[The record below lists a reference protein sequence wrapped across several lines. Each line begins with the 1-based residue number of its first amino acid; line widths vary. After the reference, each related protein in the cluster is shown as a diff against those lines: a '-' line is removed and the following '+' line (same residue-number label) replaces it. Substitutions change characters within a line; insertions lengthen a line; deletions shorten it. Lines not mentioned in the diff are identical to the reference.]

1 MARQG
6 VSLMLYDPSAGR
18 VAGLS
23 LNFLVR
29 KNEALVDVLDMP
41 RENSVIWAFLDKLEE
56 GYDVFQQTGDVQ
68 MRVNCN

>member
-1 MARQG
+1 
-6 VSLMLYDPSAGR
+6 MLYDPSAGR

-56 GYDVFQQTGDVQ
+56 GYDVFQQTGEVK